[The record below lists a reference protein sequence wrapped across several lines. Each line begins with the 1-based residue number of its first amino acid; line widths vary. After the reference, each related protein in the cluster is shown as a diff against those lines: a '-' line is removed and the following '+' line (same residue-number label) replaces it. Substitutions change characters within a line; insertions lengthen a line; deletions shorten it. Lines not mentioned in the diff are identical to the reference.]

1 MSVNEEEKK
10 SKDPIG
16 QSRNRYYRRSTSG
29 TLSYVGLMTPDH
41 ATGYFSRH
49 KKERQSEQQ
58 QQQLNNMRLLLSI
71 CEITLCAVS
80 SWASTNG
87 GGNISSNNVKGMLSA
102 LSDEDYGCLPRNINR
117 ISICINTARRLVS
130 MYSFLNI

>member
-1 MSVNEEEKK
+1 MGRIYVGKRGREEEQGPLFGK
-10 SKDPIG
+10 
-16 QSRNRYYRRSTSG
+16 SRNRYYRRSTKR
-29 TLSYVGLMTPDH
+29 YVGLMTAPSDH

-87 GGNISSNNVKGMLSA
+87 GGNISSNNVQGMLSA
-102 LSDEDYGCLPRNINR
+102 LSDEDYGCLSRNINR
-117 ISICINTARRLVS
+117 ISICINTGVW
-130 MYSFLNI
+130 